1 MIDLWMIRR
10 GKEEEKG
17 EETIWL
23 LTCDSSDK
31 QGHVP

>member
-1 MIDLWMIRR
+1 
-10 GKEEEKG
+10 GKEEERG

-31 QGHVP
+31 QGHVL